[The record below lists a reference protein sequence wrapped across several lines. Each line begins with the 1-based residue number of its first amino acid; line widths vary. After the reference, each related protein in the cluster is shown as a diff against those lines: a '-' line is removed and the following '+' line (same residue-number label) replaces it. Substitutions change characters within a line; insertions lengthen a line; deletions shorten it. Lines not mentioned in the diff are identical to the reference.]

1 MGRRV
6 ACFLI
11 VLGMC
16 FFSPRD
22 VAYPG
27 TQSAS
32 ISYQAVFSQADLV
45 IDQIGGFDEIKL
57 MSCVRSHETGLPDL
71 PFRLVHL
78 VIPEGSRA
86 ASVSV
91 KAADEVNLGGNFL
104 ISPIQPDLKTDGT
117 SGGQHVGPDPSVYG
131 SDSFYPAHRVEI
143 VGQGYLGG
151 YPIVTL
157 SVTPFRY
164 LPKSGSLT
172 FYPRLDIEV
181 ELEPDQKATSASLI
195 PTRTPSAEQ
204 LYREVLS
211 RVASNARDVAQLG
224 LGSGSPAQSG
234 IGPDIDQYYQY
245 LIVTSPT
252 LAQSFQPLADW
263 KTKKGVRA
271 CVVSIDT
278 ILANYSGRDNAEK
291 LRNFLLGAYGR
302 GTVWVLLGG
311 DEDVI
316 PVRYAYPT
324 NTSSVPSYPN
334 QQICDLYFSD
344 VDGQWDLDN
353 DGVWGEPQQDSP
365 DIYPDL
371 FVGRIPVGDPAEADA
386 FVEKLISYEKNPGGG
401 TFDYLTRALWV
412 SSDQMRDWDGGIG
425 QHGLLA
431 AGIPSSFSQDLIS
444 LIESPSGAAENPIG
458 PDGVTCVN
466 QMNQAWGIIGILAHG
481 KSSGFVAKSNLT
493 NGSPKSWV
501 LTYAGDGDGQG
512 HMTNLGNHGQYGI
525 MYSIACSQGAIDV
538 DKYPYMGGEPCMAE
552 FYPLASQKGGVAF
565 LGNTRWGW
573 VGVSYLLFEEFIQN
587 LFDENLNH
595 HLGVAEALSRCAYPG
610 YRDIDYGHNLFGD
623 PEMQVWTQTPA
634 ALSVIHPEQVTL
646 GKQSVALSVSSQGGG
661 VDQARVCMTLRGKTI
676 FLGQTDQNGGISCNL
691 DLDDVGEMSLVVTKP
706 NYVPYVD
713 SVTITLAAGVDDDE
727 ADAGM
732 LSFELGQNHP
742 NPFNPVT
749 SIQYTV
755 DSRQTARSTSLRI
768 YNVLGQ
774 RVRTLVNEEKKPGRY
789 RVLWDGRDDQGS
801 EVSSGIYFYILQNG
815 EDRETKKRVLIR

>member
-1 MGRRV
+1 MGRRI
-6 ACFLI
+6 ACFMV
-11 VLGMC
+11 VLAMC
-16 FFSPRD
+16 LAPRD
-22 VAYPG
+22 LAYPG
-27 TQSAS
+27 TGYAP
-32 ISYQAVFSQADLV
+32 INYQAVFSREDLV
-45 IDQIGGFDEIKL
+45 IDQAGGFDVIRL
-57 MSCVRSHETGLPDL
+57 RGCVNSRDAGLPNL
-71 PFRLVHL
+71 PFGLLHL
-78 VIPEGSRA
+78 LLPQGSRA

-91 KAADEVNLGGNFL
+91 KMVAEVNLGGDFL
-104 ISPIQPDLKTDGT
+104 ISPVQPDLKTNGA
-117 SGGQHVGPDPSVYG
+117 SGGRWVEPDPLVYK
-131 SDSFYPAHRVEI
+131 SNSPFPVRTAEI
-143 VGQGYLGG
+143 VQQGYLAGN
-151 YPIVTL
+151 PMVTL

-164 LPKSGSLT
+164 VPESGDLI
-172 FYPRLDIEV
+172 FYTQVDIEV
-181 ELEPDQKATSASLI
+181 ELEPDAKAASAFLL
-195 PTRTPSAEQ
+195 PMRTPSAEH
-204 LYREVLS
+204 LYREVLR
-211 RVASNARDVAQLG
+211 RVASNGQDVAELG
-224 LGSGSPAQSG
+224 FGGQSSAQSG
-234 IGPDIDQYYQY
+234 IGPDIDEYYQY
-245 LIVTSPT
+245 LIVTSPE
-252 LAQSFQPLADW
+252 LAPSFQPLADW
-263 KTKKGVRA
+263 KTKKGVRT

-278 ILANYSGRDNAEK
+278 ILANYSGRDDAEK
-291 LRNFLLGAYGR
+291 LRTFLIRAYNR

-371 FVGRIPVGDPAEADA
+371 FVGRIPAGDPVEVSA
-386 FVEKLISYEKNPGGG
+386 FVEKLIDYEKNPGGD

-431 AGIPSSFSQDLIS
+431 TDVPSNFSQDLSS
-444 LIESPSGAAENPIG
+444 LIESPSGDAENPLG
-458 PDGVTCVN
+458 PDGITCVD
-466 QMNQAWGIIGILAHG
+466 QMNQGWGIIGVLSHG

-501 LTYAGDGDGQG
+501 LTYAGEGDGHG
-512 HMTNLGNHGQYGI
+512 HMTNLGNHQEYGI

-538 DKYPYMGGEPCMAE
+538 DKYPYMGGEPCVAE

-573 VGVSYLLFEEFIQN
+573 VGVSYKLFEEFIEN
-587 LFDENLNH
+587 LFDENLDH

-623 PEMQVWTQTPA
+623 PEMQVWTQTPSP
-634 ALSVIHPEQVTL
+634 LTVIHPEQITL
-646 GKQSVALSVSSQGGG
+646 GKQNVILSVSSPGGAVG
-661 VDQARVCMTLRGKTI
+661 EAQVCMTLRGRTI

-691 DLDDVGEMSLVVTKP
+691 DVDDIGEMSLVVTKP
-706 NYVPYVD
+706 NYIPYQD
-713 SVTITLAAGVDDDE
+713 SITISLAADVDDDN

-732 LSFELGQNHP
+732 WSFELSQNRP
-742 NPFNPVT
+742 NPFNPST
-749 SIQYTV
+749 CIQYAV
-755 DSRQTARSTSLRI
+755 GSRQTAAFTTLRI

-774 RVRTLVNEEKKPGRY
+774 RVGTLVDEEKKPGRY
-789 RVLWDGRDDQGS
+789 RVVWDGRDDSGR
-801 EVSSGIYFYILQNG
+801 EVSSGIYFYVLQNG
-815 EDRETKKRVLIR
+815 ESRETKKMVLVR